1 MAISIPSLVLGLSA
15 GLAVGGAVAG
25 IEALSS
31 SPKSPSQATL
41 PSETAAANTAQ
52 AAQTQS
58 RQAALAAGGSTN
70 VTGGSGIILG
80 SEVTSLSLV
89 GSS

>member
-1 MAISIPSLVLGLSA
+1 MPAIPAIVAIAESVA
-15 GLAVGGAVAG
+15 VVGGLVEGG
-25 IEALSS
+25 IALSQAGGNKPQS
-31 SPKSPSQATL
+31 ATL

-80 SEVTSLSLV
+80 SDISSVTLV

>member
-1 MAISIPSLVLGLSA
+1 M
-15 GLAVGGAVAG
+15 GLAAAILIGGAAIGAG
-25 IEALSS
+25 VEALTST
-31 SPKSPSQATL
+31 PKSPSTTAPAAPT
-41 PSETAAANTAQ
+41 ETAAANTAQ